1 MGYLFLSA
9 ALLCGA
15 TKGYCGKRTSGFVT
29 EFRDSMLINLIRM
42 ILCILFGCVVLGFDA
57 GFSALAVD
65 WRVLLMTVM
74 SGVTTSIFVITWL
87 LSVRR
92 GAYMFVDVFLM
103 LGVMVAILL
112 SWGLLGEAVTLRQGI
127 GFVILLGAVT
137 LMCSY
142 QRAIKGS
149 IKLSAILL
157 LILCGTS
164 TGLTD
169 FSQKWFVR
177 TAVDKPVSVFQFY
190 TYVFSALTLLI
201 FYVLFGLIE
210 RKRQRTAASGNVP
223 TPTRTLRE
231 KLPPAL
237 LGYILV
243 MAICLYLHSY
253 FKTMAAGY
261 LTASQLYPL
270 NQGGGLLLSTV
281 MAAVFFHEKP
291 RTSSIVGLILA
302 FAALLLINL

>member
-1 MGYLFLSA
+1 M

-15 TKGYCGKRTSGFVT
+15 TKGYCGKRSSGYVT

-42 ILCILFGCVVLGFDA
+42 LLCILFGCAVLGFDA
-57 GFSALAVD
+57 GFSALAVSG
-65 WRVLLMTVM
+65 RVLLMTVI
-74 SGVTTSIFVITWL
+74 SGVTTSVFVITWL

-103 LGVMVAILL
+103 LGVMVTILL
-112 SWGLLGEAVTLRQGI
+112 SCAFLGETVTLRQGI
-127 GFVILLGAVT
+127 GFLVLLGAVT

-149 IKLSAILL
+149 VTISAVLL
-157 LILCGTS
+157 LVLCGMS

-169 FSQKWFVR
+169 FSQKWFVLEA
-177 TAVDKPVSVFQFY
+177 TDKPVAVFQFY

-201 FYVLFGLIE
+201 FYVVFGLIE
-210 RKRQRTAASGNVP
+210 RKKQTATATETAVGSKTPAASKRG
-223 TPTRTLRE
+223 LRE

-253 FKTMAAGY
+253 FKTLAAGH
-261 LTASQLYPL
+261 LTATQLYPL
-270 NQGGGLLLSTV
+270 NQGGALLLSTA

-291 RTSSIVGLILA
+291 RATSVAGLILA
-302 FAALLLINL
+302 FVALLLINL